1 MGCNGGL
8 MDYGF
13 DWVSKN
19 GIPDEKDYQYTA
31 RDG

>member
-1 MGCNGGL
+1 

-19 GIPDEKDYQYTA
+19 GIPDEKDYKYTA